1 MKSLFHHPT
10 FLLHFSLFWVVW
22 ENSGFLWT
30 NAAGLMHTQFN
41 ARHGGNDAPFSA
53 SMIGTVQVSV
63 NGVLK
68 PG

>member
-1 MKSLFHHPT
+1 
-10 FLLHFSLFWVVW
+10 VVW

-30 NAAGLMHTQFN
+30 NVAGLMHTQFN
-41 ARHGGNDAPFSA
+41 ARHGENDDPFSA

-68 PG
+68 PGWC